1 MSMKKI
7 VEKSLS
13 SDEQAFLIEA
23 LGADDFFT
31 VLVTW
36 LEKYIEIDSS
46 SAIYYNKKHSPKLLF
61 ENLNTDEKELFYAK
75 FLDGAYVATPAYQG
89 FMNEYDEGLYAWSH
103 LIPIGFKHSQM
114 YASYYEPSCIED
126 LSYFFINIEDAGCIQ
141 FCIGRHSPRQKFSNE
156 EHVFLASVS
165 IFVIALIK
173 KHWQIILSKQVQD
186 LPSLS
191 AIVSERVAYL
201 LDNFEPDLLT
211 AREREI
217 AKLVVTGHSS
227 QSAADKLNISPGTE
241 RVHRAK
247 LYAKLKLRSSS
258 ELFSYFLDQLTS
270 I

>member
-1 MSMKKI
+1 MKVTVQKI
-7 VEKSLS
+7 VRSTK
-13 SDEQAFLIEA
+13 QALLIDA
-23 LGADDFFT
+23 LGTDAFFT
-31 VLVTW
+31 VLVQW
-36 LEKYIEIDSS
+36 LENHIEIDSS

-61 ENLNTDEKELFYAK
+61 ENLNKDEKELFYAK

-89 FMNEYDEGLYAWSH
+89 FLNEYCEGLYAWNQ
-103 LIPIGFKHSQM
+103 LIPIGFKRSQM

-126 LSYFFINIEDAGCIQ
+126 LIYFFINIEEVGCIQ
-141 FCIGRHSPRQKFSNE
+141 FCLGRHSPRQKFSNE
-156 EHVFLASVS
+156 DYAFLES
-165 IFVIALIK
+165 ISLFVIAMIK
-173 KHWQIILSKQVQD
+173 KHWQIILSKQIQD

-191 AIVSERVAYL
+191 SIVSERVSYL
-201 LDNFEPDLLT
+201 LDNFESDLLT

>member
-1 MSMKKI
+1 MI
-7 VEKSLS
+7 VEKTLCTA
-13 SDEQAFLIEA
+13 DQAPLIDV
-23 LGADDFFT
+23 LGTNNFFT
-31 VLVTW
+31 VLVKW
-36 LEKYIEIDSS
+36 LEKHIVIDSS

-61 ENLNTDEKELFYAK
+61 ENLNKDEKALFYAK

-89 FMNEYDEGLYAWSH
+89 FMNEYCEGLYAWSQ

-126 LSYFFINIEDAGCIQ
+126 LSYFFINIEEAGCIQ
-141 FCIGRHSPRQKFSNE
+141 FCIGRHSPRKKFSNE
-156 EHVFLASVS
+156 ERVFLASIS
-165 IFVIALIK
+165 LFVIALIK

-186 LPSLS
+186 LPPLS
-191 AIVSERVAYL
+191 SIVSERVGYL
-201 LDNFEPDLLT
+201 LDNFESEILT

-258 ELFSYFLDQLTS
+258 ELFSYFLHQLTS